1 MSSKLPLKSSH
12 PEQRT
17 SHSPKVSPFIQ
28 QTRDK
33 DKIMVIDI
41 MIKAKGNPGTFD
53 KMKRGEEENKPP
65 KRIITQRHLVAS
77 HSGYQPTVI

>member
-41 MIKAKGNPGTFD
+41 TKGDKMIKAKGNPGTFD
-53 KMKRGEEENKPP
+53 KMKRGEEENK
-65 KRIITQRHLVAS
+65 RQNEL
-77 HSGYQPTVI
+77 